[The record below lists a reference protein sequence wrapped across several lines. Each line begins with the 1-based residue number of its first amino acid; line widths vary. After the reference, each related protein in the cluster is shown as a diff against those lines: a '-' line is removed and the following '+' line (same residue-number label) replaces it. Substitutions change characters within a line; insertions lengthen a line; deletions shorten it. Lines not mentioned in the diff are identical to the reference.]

1 MIKIIPLFSIN
12 EKLVI
17 FSVLVNLE
25 IKELV
30 VIFQVQIF
38 ESLALIIASL
48 FGIYDN

>member
-30 VIFQVQIF
+30 VIFQVQIL